1 MNKLHASLFGEI
13 KSVVDSDKDWEDILR
28 FVCQML
34 RDGVEH
40 FDWVGIYRYDTVSRT
55 LILGP
60 YAGKETEHTE
70 IPYGKGVCGQVAVS
84 GERLVVP
91 DVRAEENYIACSA
104 EVRSEAVVPVIRA
117 GNAIA
122 QIDVD
127 SNIPDAFSR
136 EDIELLE
143 GVAEE
148 IKDFL

>member
-13 KSVVDSDKDWEDILR
+13 KSVVDSDNDWEDILR

-55 LILGP
+55 LVLGP

-91 DVRAEENYIACSA
+91 DCGPKKTI
-104 EVRSEAVVPVIRA
+104 
-117 GNAIA
+117 
-122 QIDVD
+122 
-127 SNIPDAFSR
+127 
-136 EDIELLE
+136 
-143 GVAEE
+143 
-148 IKDFL
+148 

>member
-13 KSVVDSDKDWEDILR
+13 KSVVDSDNDWEDILR

-55 LILGP
+55 LISGP
-60 YAGKETEHTE
+60 YAGKE

-127 SNIPDAFSR
+127 SNTPDAFSR